1 MVLAH
6 NEWSGSAR
14 AIIVTVIGWLT
25 LIKGLLFLLLP
36 AGVEAESI
44 SMDSTTIDSSTPTSF
59 SRSPRRSDPTYG
71 GFAPSRK

>member
-6 NEWSGSAR
+6 NVWSGSAR

-25 LIKGLLFLLLP
+25 LIKGLLFLFLP
-36 AGVEAESI
+36 AGVEAELYFNGLHYDRFFYAYI
-44 SMDSTTIDSSTPTSF
+44 LF
-59 SRSPRRSDPTYG
+59 ALALGAYLTYG